1 MAIGKVTIVTAND
14 IGKVKVRQPLQ
25 TSVVAP
31 GFDPDL
37 KIYMG
42 DILDVDDSNL
52 QDGYTLI
59 YNATTGKYEA
69 KAIEGL
75 AITNIFGGT
84 F

>member
-1 MAIGKVTIVTAND
+1 MSIGKVTVVTAND

-37 KIYMG
+37 QIYMG
-42 DILDVDDSNL
+42 DILDVDESDKQN
-52 QDGYTLI
+52 GYTLI
-59 YNATTGKYEA
+59 YNSVTGKYET
-69 KAIEGL
+69 KAIEEL
-75 AITNIFGGT
+75 AVANIFGGT